1 MSMAHE
7 QPDPGCTCYD
17 GGSCGPAVPT
27 WEDDGGGRE
36 DEPAAEELA
45 SPIDSE
51 LVADAERQLADDVEP
66 ESDEARQARL
76 ENDHKIVMLLRTDL
90 AAGRRDRFDRV
101 AEQLVLYS
109 LPILG
114 MWVAR
119 GEIFAKVNQRREQ
132 ANQTRAGRGKQPL
145 PKLTRDPFDWRG
157 WGRDEVEEFVLDLA
171 GEGVE
176 RFRRAV
182 EEGQCDPRRG
192 ASMRTYFI
200 GGCLFAF
207 EKVYRHRCRQQR
219 LERAV
224 VVAGLAHDVAAWAPV
239 RQLALT
245 PGPEHQV
252 IVRDEISRAMA
263 QITAPE
269 MRQVLWHTALG
280 YTQQEAAEMA
290 GLTAKALEG
299 RLRRVRQ
306 KFGRRNT
313 AAQTTTDPDD
323 AER

>member
-7 QPDPGCTCYD
+7 QPDPGGACHD
-17 GGSCGPAVPT
+17 GDSCGPAVTT
-27 WEDDGGGRE
+27 WEDDAGGRD

-51 LVADAERQLADDVEP
+51 FVADAERQLAEDVEP

-76 ENDHKIVMLLRTDL
+76 ENDHKIVMLLRADL

-101 AEQLVLYS
+101 AEQLVRYA

-132 ANQTRAGRGKQPL
+132 ANQTRAGQGKSPL
-145 PKLTRDPFDWRG
+145 PKITRDPFDWRA
-157 WGRDEVEEFVLDLA
+157 WDRDEVEEFVHDLA

-219 LERAV
+219 LERALV
-224 VVAGLAHDVAAWAPV
+224 SAGLAHDVAALEPV
-239 RQLALT
+239 RQFALT
-245 PGPEHQV
+245 PGPERQV

-263 QITAPE
+263 QIPAPE
-269 MRQVLWHTALG
+269 MHQVLWYSALG
-280 YTQQEAAEMA
+280 YTQQEAAEKA
-290 GLTAKALEG
+290 GLTPKALEG

-306 KFGRRNT
+306 KFDRRNT